1 MPAKP
6 SDPAYVPQ
14 LRRPATVV
22 VVLCWAFVLLDGT
35 DLFVYGAVLPR
46 ILKGHEL
53 GITAGQAGDIG
64 SYTTF
69 GMLVGALCAGTVS
82 DWVGRKKAVIAN
94 VTLFSLASAATA
106 AAPSAAVFG
115 GARFIAGL
123 GLGGLLPTAI
133 AYVMDYAS
141 PGRRNLMVG
150 VVMTAHQTGGIV
162 AAALGLWVVP
172 SFGWRSVFWLG
183 AVPAVVVVPL
193 AVRFLPESVSFL
205 VAKGRRE
212 EAETLAHR
220 YGLALGTPA
229 AASRRSDA
237 WQNDGLALDLP
248 AAASRRSD
256 AWQNVRA
263 LFAGSQWPTTL
274 SFWAASFAG
283 LLLVYGVSTWLPTM
297 MRANGYELGSA
308 VSFLLV
314 INLGG
319 IVGLLSAGRLSD
331 RVGPLRV
338 TIVWFAL
345 TAVGTGLFAVHMP
358 LAFTY
363 LVVFLT
369 GALLFSAQTMV
380 YASVG
385 SRHAADSRAT
395 AVGWVAGVGRFGAV
409 FGPWLGGRL
418 VADGAATW
426 GFAAFSIAGV
436 AGAVMM
442 AAAYLSIRHRPVASA
457 VVDDALPGQ
466 A

>member
-6 SDPAYVPQ
+6 SDPSYVPQ

-22 VVLCWAFVLLDGT
+22 VVLCWVFVLLDGT

-82 DWVGRKKAVIAN
+82 DWIGRKKAVIAN

-115 GARFIAGL
+115 GARLIAGL

-150 VVMTAHQTGGIV
+150 VLMTAHQTGGIV

-193 AVRFLPESVSFL
+193 AVRFLPESMSFL

-220 YGLALGTPA
+220 YGV
-229 AASRRSDA
+229 
-237 WQNDGLALDLP
+237 ALDTP

-345 TAVGTGLFAVHMP
+345 TAVGTGLFAVHLP
-358 LAFTY
+358 LAVTY

-418 VADGAATW
+418 VADDAATW

-436 AGAVMM
+436 VGAVMM
-442 AAAYLSIRHRPVASA
+442 AAAYLSIRRRPAPLPSA
-457 VVDDALPGQ
+457 TVDDPLPGQ

>member
-1 MPAKP
+1 MPPKP
-6 SDPAYVPQ
+6 ADPSYVAQ

-22 VVLCWAFVLLDGT
+22 VVLCWVFVLLDGT

-82 DWVGRKKAVIAN
+82 DWIGRKKAVIAN
-94 VTLFSLASAATA
+94 VTLFSLASVATA

-115 GARFIAGL
+115 GARLIAGL

-133 AYVMDYAS
+133 AYVMDYAT

-150 VVMTAHQTGGIV
+150 VLMTAHQTGGIV

-183 AVPAVVVVPL
+183 AVPAVVVIPL

-212 EAETLAHR
+212 EAETLAQR
-220 YGLALGTPA
+220 YGVTLDAPA
-229 AASRRSDA
+229 AA
-237 WQNDGLALDLP
+237 P
-248 AAASRRSD
+248 RRSD

-331 RVGPLRV
+331 RVGPVRV

-358 LAFTY
+358 LAVTY

-395 AVGWVAGVGRFGAV
+395 AVGWVAGMGRFGAV

-418 VADGAATW
+418 VADDAATW

-436 AGAVMM
+436 VGAVMM
-442 AAAYLSIRHRPVASA
+442 AAAYLSIRRRPVPLASA
-457 VVDDALPGQ
+457 TVDDELPGQ